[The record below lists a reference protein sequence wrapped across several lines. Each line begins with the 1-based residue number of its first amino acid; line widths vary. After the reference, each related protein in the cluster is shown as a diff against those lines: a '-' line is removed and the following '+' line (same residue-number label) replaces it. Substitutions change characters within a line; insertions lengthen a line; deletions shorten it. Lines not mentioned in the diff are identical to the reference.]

1 MSEAG
6 RDSSLTS
13 WGAHLVAVGLRAA
26 GPAVLAQEDPKHL
39 IREIDALHV
48 CLRDVEAERDAARA
62 ALIEATD
69 ALQDAIAARDEARGR
84 LVELRG
90 RIRWAIE
97 ALQP

>member
-1 MSEAG
+1 MCEA
-6 RDSSLTS
+6 
-13 WGAHLVAVGLRAA
+13 AA
-26 GPAVLAQEDPKHL
+26 ILIAQEDPKWL
-39 IREIDALHV
+39 VREIDALHV

-69 ALQDAIAARDEARGR
+69 ALQDAIAARDEARGK

-97 ALQP
+97 ALQR